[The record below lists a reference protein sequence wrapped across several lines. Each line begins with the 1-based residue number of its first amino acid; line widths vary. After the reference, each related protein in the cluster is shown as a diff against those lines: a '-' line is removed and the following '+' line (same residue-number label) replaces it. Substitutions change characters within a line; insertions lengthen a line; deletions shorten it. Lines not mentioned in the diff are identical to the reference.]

1 MNRQDTAA
9 VFAAL
14 GDPVRQ
20 RLLDLL
26 AAGPGTASQ
35 LHPAVG
41 VTRQAVAQQL
51 AVLQG
56 AGLVSRQRQGRE
68 VLFAVVPAGLEP
80 AREHLDRMGAAW
92 EGRLAAIKRAAEDDA
107 AGRGLGQERTQDQRP

>member
-1 MNRQDTAA
+1 MSGPGAAA

-26 AAGPGTASQ
+26 AAGPATASQ

-41 VTRQAVAQQL
+41 ITRQAVAQQL
-51 AVLQG
+51 AVLQD
-56 AGLVSRQRQGRE
+56 AGLVSRQRHGRE
-68 VLFAVVPAGLEP
+68 VRFAVVPAGLAP
-80 AREHLDRMGAAW
+80 AREHLDRLGAAW
-92 EGRLAAIKRAAEDDA
+92 EDHLAAIKRAAEGYA
-107 AGRGLGQERTQDQRP
+107 AGAGQVQGQGR

>member
-1 MNRQDTAA
+1 MSGRAGA

-26 AAGPGTASQ
+26 AAGPATASR

-41 VTRQAVAQQL
+41 ITRQAVAQQL
-51 AVLQG
+51 GVLEE
-56 AGLVSRQRQGRE
+56 AGLVSRQRHGRE
-68 VLFAVVPAGLEP
+68 VLFAVVPAGLAP
-80 AREHLDRMGAAW
+80 ARDHLDRLGAQW
-92 EGRLAAIKRAAEDDA
+92 EGRLAAVKRAAEDGAEGDG
-107 AGRGLGQERTQDQRP
+107 AGREGAGGEGA